1 VILAP
6 EVGGTGQKVLGDIK
20 DVEPKVKLKIDRV
33 GVRGIRTRFPIK
45 SPWGT
50 LIYEA
55 VVDAYV
61 ELPRDKRGVHMSR
74 NIEAFAEVIYEAR
87 LKEHPTTVEGLLAE
101 VAEKLL
107 KKHDYT
113 QKVEVIAKTAYF
125 FDVGPGVGMSEPVDV
140 VIRVVK
146 SREGPELR
154 ELSISMLGLTVCPCA
169 QMTFSAREGTE
180 LHKSPS
186 HTQRARLT
194 TTITLYDTDKTPMI
208 NELAGLL
215 RNAFSAPVVGL
226 LKRDDEYKIVK
237 EGFRRPRFI
246 EDVVR
251 HALDAISRYL
261 VEKDF
266 PPSTRIKVEVESYES
281 IHPYNAYACREATLS
296 ELLSEASC

>member
-1 VILAP
+1 MGDTAEAGP
-6 EVGGTGQKVLGDIK
+6 ADIK
-20 DVEPKVKLKIDRV
+20 DSEPGVKLRIDRV

-55 VVDAYV
+55 EVDAYV
-61 ELPRDKRGVHMSR
+61 ELPPDKRGVHMSR

-113 QKVEVIAKTAYF
+113 QKVEVVARTAYF
-125 FDVGPGVGMSEPVDV
+125 FDVGPRKGFSEPVDV

-146 SREGPELR
+146 SRSGEEVR
-154 ELSISMLGLTVCPCA
+154 ELSISLLGLTVCPCA
-169 QMTFSAREGTE
+169 QMTFSLREGTE

-194 TTITLYDTDKTPMI
+194 ATITLRNTDKAPMI
-208 NELAGLL
+208 NELAELL
-215 RNAFSAPVVGL
+215 VNAFSAPVVGL
-226 LKRDDEYKIVK
+226 LKRDDEYKVVK
-237 EGFRRPRFI
+237 EGFEKPRFI

-261 VEKDF
+261 VERGF
-266 PPSTRIKVEVESYES
+266 PPDARIKVEVESYES
-281 IHPYNAYACREATLS
+281 IHPYNAYACREATLE
-296 ELLSEASC
+296 ELLSEASPSE